1 MKQLNRRNVLEILGN
16 DKRRYHTCLMTAYTF
31 DFLFFERRV
40 LPVLRGTG
48 IKNINVFVDKKE
60 LASSVEMAGPKSFAG
75 HHAYSLIDVASI
87 GVFHPKI
94 MLLIGKTEGMLVVG
108 SGNLTGSGLSSN
120 DEIWSAFHFKDV
132 AHPHA
137 VLFAQAWS
145 YISRWFS
152 NARGVHRE
160 KLAWIKRDAPWLT
173 ELSDSSDAVELDN
186 VRYSF
191 VQNGTTDNHWGTL
204 TNLSF
209 KADRMTLVAPYYD
222 QDGKTIESL
231 IKLFQP
237 NSTACIVDDSTG
249 KPPLKFEMIRDNVT
263 FYRWQDCIKREDEFK
278 GRLHAKMIHLIN
290 GDEEILYLGSA
301 NITVQALGEKHA
313 NDEAGILLRRAKKK
327 SSWLD
332 ELGIQTNKRITEFKQ
347 IKFDFESTKVNEK
360 LSAVDVLDDLQVK
373 GLQVHIF
380 TSESIDIDSCQLE
393 YLDDSG
399 EIKQLDIHR
408 TNDTNFYS
416 TLDIGIRTIKGR
428 LVNKS
433 GQPLSRWKP
442 IHDTKELLRTN
453 TDKNLEKYADI
464 KDGVLLRNEEFTNL
478 IQLLNPAELINEKAS
493 SHSGGNS
500 ITAARR
506 SSVDSKEYGNITPTN
521 GENDEIDELDYSNLS
536 TAEYVIEVL
545 RAASKLYNP
554 NDDVE
559 ESAEAQLSFDES
571 NGNEGE
577 NNKIYSV
584 TKKRPYNT
592 NDERFAAVKLF
603 QKVSEFLELD
613 KRAFIKRGAFQVH
626 DWVSDKKNKRTLNYV
641 QACCLLL
648 QNRLDNII
656 QNSNSQQDYYFPFGN
671 LNSNVDCVKGVLFEI
686 VDGFLFGINK
696 QISQLDRDSLDSLL
710 KVVLQISVN
719 TFWSKHERN
728 VLHVFYLN
736 LLFNLGHST
745 SLSEFKD
752 YVNSIPA
759 IDRIDSKMFL
769 ENKNQL
775 KMSINL
781 WNYWKENSSL
791 TSEGYF
797 RPGRLLDF
805 NTIRPGHI
813 IYSTALGAFLIE
825 NINTKDRTVNISR
838 GGKAFTLNTNESI
851 KLSYNAT
858 KGLILNA

>member
-48 IKNINVFVDKKE
+48 VKNINVFVDKKE

-75 HHAYSLIDVASI
+75 HHAYSLIDVASV

-137 VLFAQAWS
+137 DLFAQAWS

-160 KLAWIKRDAPWLT
+160 KLAWIKRDAPWIT
-173 ELSDSSDAVELDN
+173 ELSDSSEAVEIDN

-191 VQNGTTDNHWGTL
+191 VQNGTTDNHWGAL

-209 KADRMTLVAPYYD
+209 KADKMTLVAPYYD
-222 QDGKTIESL
+222 QDGKTIEAL
-231 IKLFQP
+231 INLFQP
-237 NSTACIVDDSTG
+237 KSTACIVDDSTG
-249 KPPLKFEMIRDNVT
+249 KPPLKFEMIRDNVA
-263 FYRWQDCIKREDEFK
+263 FYRWHDCIKREDEFK

-301 NITVQALGEKHA
+301 NITVQALGEKHV
-313 NDEAGILLRRAKKK
+313 NDEAGILLRRAKMN
-327 SSWLD
+327 SNWLD
-332 ELGIQTNKRITEFKQ
+332 ELGIQTNERITEFKQ
-347 IKFDFESTKVNEK
+347 NKYEFESTKVNEK

-373 GLQVHIF
+373 GLQVHIL
-380 TSESIDIDSCQLE
+380 TSKSIDIDSYQLE

-399 EIKQLDIHR
+399 EIRQLDIHR

-416 TLDIGIRTIKGR
+416 TLDMDIRAIKGR
-428 LVNKS
+428 LVNKL

-453 TDKNLEKYADI
+453 TDKNLEKYANI
-464 KDGVLLRNEEFTNL
+464 KDGVLLRNEEFTDL

-554 NDDVE
+554 DDDVE
-559 ESAEAQLSFDES
+559 ESAEAQLSMEEGTENEGGSSSESKSKRAKVSTSQKEKMAAVSLFKKITKHFEGANTALFKHKTLQVNVPVDVYSDKSLNYLLACSLFIERRLGSFLKDSDGFPYFS
-571 NGNEGE
+571 NGNL
-577 NNKIYSV
+577 S
-584 TKKRPYNT
+584 
-592 NDERFAAVKLF
+592 
-603 QKVSEFLELD
+603 
-613 KRAFIKRGAFQVH
+613 
-626 DWVSDKKNKRTLNYV
+626 SD
-641 QACCLLL
+641 
-648 QNRLDNII
+648 
-656 QNSNSQQDYYFPFGN
+656 
-671 LNSNVDCVKGVLFEI
+671 VDCIK
-686 VDGFLFGINK
+686 GFLFK
-696 QISQLDRDSLDSLL
+696 TVDSYLL
-710 KVVLQISVN
+710 GGGKEIPKLSMKSRNDLLQSILTICLN
-719 TFWSKHERN
+719 TFWSKHDRTALKLL
-728 VLHVFYLN
+728 VLNALQ
-736 LLFNLGHST
+736 
-745 SLSEFKD
+745 SLSDEHLNESKLMAFINESSLSSNIDGK
-752 YVNSIPA
+752 VFSENKAQLNSILTEWCKWIDNLNDNCLKPA
-759 IDRIDSKMFL
+759 LIIPFKSLKTGDIIFNRKMGFFRVERVKYDSNAFHL
-769 ENKNQL
+769 ERETL
-775 KMSINL
+775 V
-781 WNYWKENSSL
+781 SL
-791 TSEGYF
+791 
-797 RPGRLLDF
+797 
-805 NTIRPGHI
+805 
-813 IYSTALGAFLIE
+813 
-825 NINTKDRTVNISR
+825 
-838 GGKAFTLNTNESI
+838 
-851 KLSYNAT
+851 
-858 KGLILNA
+858 

>member
-48 IKNINVFVDKKE
+48 VKNINVFVDKKE

-75 HHAYSLIDVASI
+75 HHAYSLIDVASE

-120 DEIWSAFHFKDV
+120 DEIWSAFHFKDI

-160 KLAWIKRDAPWLT
+160 KLAWIKRDAPWIT
-173 ELSDSSDAVELDN
+173 ELSDSSEVVEIDN

-191 VQNGTTDNHWGTL
+191 VQNGTTHNHWGAL

-209 KADRMTLVAPYYD
+209 KADKMTLVAPYYD
-222 QDGKTIESL
+222 QDGKTIEAL
-231 IKLFQP
+231 INLFQP
-237 NSTACIVDDSTG
+237 KSTACIVDDTTG
-249 KPPLKFEMIRDNVT
+249 KPPLKFEMIRDNVA
-263 FYRWQDCIKREDEFK
+263 FYRWHDCIKREDEFK

-301 NITVQALGEKHA
+301 NITVQALGEKHV
-313 NDEAGILLRRAKKK
+313 NDEAGILLRRAKMK

-332 ELGIQTNKRITEFKQ
+332 ELGIQTNERIAEFKQ
-347 IKFDFESTKVNEK
+347 NKFDFESTKVKETLN
-360 LSAVDVLDDLQVK
+360 AVDVLDDLQVK

-380 TSESIDIDSCQLE
+380 TSESIDIDSYQLE
-393 YLDDSG
+393 YLGDSG
-399 EIKQLDIHR
+399 EIRQLDIHR

-416 TLDIGIRTIKGR
+416 TLDLDIRAIKGR
-428 LVNKS
+428 LVNKL

-453 TDKNLEKYADI
+453 TDKNLEKYANI
-464 KDGVLLRNEEFTNL
+464 KDGVLLRNEEFTDL

-559 ESAEAQLSFDES
+559 ESAEAQLSMEEGTGNEGSSPSVSKSKRAQISKSKEEKTAAVTLFKKITKHFEGANTALFKHKTLQVNVPVDVYSDKSLNYLLACSLFIERRLGSFLKDSDGFPYFS
-571 NGNEGE
+571 NGNL
-577 NNKIYSV
+577 S
-584 TKKRPYNT
+584 
-592 NDERFAAVKLF
+592 
-603 QKVSEFLELD
+603 
-613 KRAFIKRGAFQVH
+613 
-626 DWVSDKKNKRTLNYV
+626 SD
-641 QACCLLL
+641 
-648 QNRLDNII
+648 
-656 QNSNSQQDYYFPFGN
+656 
-671 LNSNVDCVKGVLFEI
+671 VDCIK
-686 VDGFLFGINK
+686 GFLFK
-696 QISQLDRDSLDSLL
+696 TVDSYLL
-710 KVVLQISVN
+710 GGGKEIPKLSMNSRNDLLQSILTICLN
-719 TFWSKHERN
+719 TFWSRHDRTALKLL
-728 VLHVFYLN
+728 VLNALQ
-736 LLFNLGHST
+736 
-745 SLSEFKD
+745 SLSDEHLDEPKLKAFINESSLSSNIDGKEF
-752 YVNSIPA
+752 S
-759 IDRIDSKMFL
+759 
-769 ENKNQL
+769 ENKAQ
-775 KMSINL
+775 
-781 WNYWKENSSL
+781 L
-791 TSEGYF
+791 TSILTEWCKWKVQLDYNCVKSDLIVPFKSLKTGVIIFNRKMGFFRVERVKHDSNAFHLERGNPSLFMTGDRPTYF
-797 RPGRLLDF
+797 SHH
-805 NTIRPGHI
+805 T
-813 IYSTALGAFLIE
+813 E
-825 NINTKDRTVNISR
+825 NI
-838 GGKAFTLNTNESI
+838 
-851 KLSYNAT
+851 
-858 KGLILNA
+858 LIYR

>member
-75 HHAYSLIDVASI
+75 HHAYSLIDVVSE

-94 MLLIGKTEGMLVVG
+94 MLLIGKSEGLLVVG
-108 SGNLTGSGLSSN
+108 SGNLTASGLSSN
-120 DEIWSAFHFKDV
+120 DEIWSAFHFKDI

-145 YISRWFS
+145 YISRWLS

-160 KLAWIKRDAPWLT
+160 KLAWIKRDAPWIT
-173 ELSDSSDAVELDN
+173 ELSDSSEAVEIDN

-191 VQNGTTDNHWGTL
+191 VQNGTTDNHWGAL

-209 KADRMTLVAPYYD
+209 KADKMTLIAPYYD
-222 QDGKTIESL
+222 QDGKTIEAL
-231 IKLFQP
+231 INLFQP
-237 NSTACIVDDSTG
+237 KSTACIVDDTTG
-249 KPPLKFEMIRDNVT
+249 KPPLKFEMIRDNVA
-263 FYRWQDCIKREDEFK
+263 FYRWHDCIKREDEFK

-301 NITVQALGEKHA
+301 NITVQALGEKHV
-313 NDEAGILLRRAKKK
+313 NDEAGILLRRAKMN

-332 ELGIQTNKRITEFKQ
+332 ELGIQTNERITEFKQ
-347 IKFDFESTKVNEK
+347 NRFDFESTKLNET
-360 LSAVDVLDDLQVK
+360 LSAVDVLEELQVK
-373 GLQVHIF
+373 GLQVQIF
-380 TSESIDIDSCQLE
+380 TSKSIDIDSYQLE

-399 EIKQLDIHR
+399 EIRQLDIHR

-428 LVNKS
+428 LVNKL

-464 KDGVLLRNEEFTNL
+464 KDGVLLRNEEFTDL

-521 GENDEIDELDYSNLS
+521 GENDEINELDYSNLS

-545 RAASKLYNP
+545 RAASKLYNTD
-554 NDDVE
+554 DDVE
-559 ESAEAQLSFDES
+559 ESAEAQLSIE
-571 NGNEGE
+571 EG
-577 NNKIYSV
+577 
-584 TKKRPYNT
+584 T
-592 NDERFAAVKLF
+592 NDEGRNSSESKSIRTQMSISQKEKRAAVNLF
-603 QKVSEFLELD
+603 KKVTKHFE
-613 KRAFIKRGAFQVH
+613 GANTALFKHQTLQV
-626 DWVSDKKNKRTLNYV
+626 DVAVDVYSDKSLNYLL
-641 QACCLLL
+641 ACSLFIER
-648 QNRLDNII
+648 RLGSFLKDSDGSPYF
-656 QNSNSQQDYYFPFGN
+656 SNGSPSSD
-671 LNSNVDCVKGVLFEI
+671 VDCLK
-686 VDGFLFGINK
+686 GFLFK
-696 QISQLDRDSLDSLL
+696 TVDSFLL
-710 KVVLQISVN
+710 GGGKEIPKLSMKSRNNLLQSILTICLN
-719 TFWSKHERN
+719 TFWSKH
-728 VLHVFYLN
+728 
-736 LLFNLGHST
+736 
-745 SLSEFKD
+745 
-752 YVNSIPA
+752 
-759 IDRIDSKMFL
+759 DRIA
-769 ENKNQL
+769 L
-775 KMSINL
+775 KL
-781 WNYWKENSSL
+781 
-791 TSEGYF
+791 
-797 RPGRLLDF
+797 
-805 NTIRPGHI
+805 
-813 IYSTALGAFLIE
+813 
-825 NINTKDRTVNISR
+825 
-838 GGKAFTLNTNESI
+838 
-851 KLSYNAT
+851 
-858 KGLILNA
+858 LILNALQSLSDEHLNEPKLLAFINESSLSSNIDGKEFGENKAQLKSILTEWCKWKVQLYDSRLKPALIIPFKSLKTGDIIFNRKMGFFLVETVKYDSNAFHLERGNPRLFMTGDRPTYFSHYSDNILIYK